1 LHCNETSRGALI
13 GGTTWESL
21 MRLDDE
27 SESTNFEV
35 QSGGSNRAGFGGG
48 GGLGMLGMIIPFV
61 FSRFGIGGIVVLGI
75 VALVFGGVGGGGGGS
90 LLSPVSQTSPQQSTA
105 TGQLTDI
112 QRTSL
117 RVLGSTERRWTD
129 IFAKAGKTYT
139 PTTLVFY
146 SREGSSGCGEAQSAM
161 GPFYCPSDQKIYL
174 DTEFF
179 NELKTRFNAPGDFPI
194 GYVIAHEVG
203 HHVQDL
209 LGLEEKVRAEQARA
223 SKAQG
228 NALQVDM
235 ELQADCYA
243 GVWAAND
250 KNLLEPGDVQE
261 GLGAAQAIGDDTLQR
276 ASQGVVVPESFTH
289 GSAAQRQAWLKRGI
303 DTGDMTQC
311 NTFNGSK

>member
-1 LHCNETSRGALI
+1 
-13 GGTTWESL
+13 

-27 SESTNFEV
+27 SESTNFEI
-35 QSGGSNRAGFGGG
+35 QSEGQQRAGFGGG

-75 VALVFGGVGGGGGGS
+75 VALVFGGIGGGGGGG
-90 LLSPVSQTSPQQSTA
+90 LLAPVSQTSPQQSTA
-105 TGQLTDI
+105 PGQLTDI
-112 QRTSL
+112 QRISL

-129 IFAKAGKTYT
+129 IFAKSGQKYT

-146 SREGSSGCGEAQSAM
+146 TRNGTSGCGAAQSAM

-203 HHVQDL
+203 HHIQDL
-209 LGLEEKVRAEQARA
+209 TGIEQKVRSQQARA

-228 NALQVDM
+228 NALQVAM

-250 KNLLEPGDVQE
+250 KNLLEAGDVEE
-261 GLGAAQAIGDDTLQR
+261 GMRAAQAIGDDTLQR

-289 GSAAQRQAWLKRGI
+289 GSAAQRQQWLKHGL
-303 DTGDMTQC
+303 DTGDPTEC
-311 NTFNGSK
+311 NTFNS

>member
-1 LHCNETSRGALI
+1 
-13 GGTTWESL
+13 

-27 SESTNFEV
+27 SESSNFEI
-35 QSGGSNRAGFGGG
+35 QGAGENRAGFGGG

-75 VALVFGGVGGGGGGS
+75 VALVFGMVPGVGGNNGS
-90 LLSPVSQTSPQQSTA
+90 LLAPVSQTSPQQSTA

-112 QRTSL
+112 QHTSL
-117 RVLGSTERRWTD
+117 KVLGSTERRWTD
-129 IFAKAGKTYT
+129 IFAKSGQKYT

-146 SREGSSGCGEAQSAM
+146 SRDGVSGCGAAQSAM
-161 GPFYCPSDQKIYL
+161 GPFYCPSDKKIYL

-179 NELKTRFNAPGDFPI
+179 DELKTRFHAPGDFPI

-209 LGLEEKVRAEQARA
+209 LGIEEKVRGEQARA
-223 SKAQG
+223 TKAQG
-228 NALQVDM
+228 NALQVAM

-250 KNLLEPGDVQE
+250 KNLLEPGDVEE
-261 GLGAAQAIGDDTLQR
+261 GLAAAQAIGDDTLQR

-289 GSAAQRQAWLKRGI
+289 GSAAQRQHWLKRGL
-303 DTGDMTQC
+303 DTGDPAQC
-311 NTFNGSK
+311 DTFAS